1 MTSKFWL
8 STTRGRELPLT
19 KVEETAGGENLGVS
33 SGDQFLTLYVS
44 NAYFKSRVYSEDL
57 GWVYML

>member
-1 MTSKFWL
+1 MTSEFWAC
-8 STTRGRELPLT
+8 TTRGRELPLT

-33 SGDQFLTLYVS
+33 SGDQFLTFYIS